1 MGYTEELEKSLAAE
15 DRQKEEAFN
24 QWQQNQQSGESKPE
38 KKEKESVNI
47 AGLEIQIIAYSEK
60 AIAVIG
66 DTKPIAGKLQEI
78 GGRFNS
84 HLSCGPGW
92 IFSKKREKTVRDLL
106 SA

>member
-1 MGYTEELEKSLAAE
+1 MEIGNNVASINRSLI
-15 DRQKEEAFN
+15 
-24 QWQQNQQSGESKPE
+24 
-38 KKEKESVNI
+38 NI
-47 AGLEIQIIAYSEK
+47 PHSFW
-60 AIAVIG
+60 IG